1 MNFDSDPQHIS
12 NRDFSDKY
20 TYVGKYDVP
29 TSIRITRY
37 NGQLLESQDIE
48 ASTPSFCD
56 LIRPDA
62 INWIEVNGLTDARS
76 IARLVSEFG
85 LHILDLRD
93 ILTPVH
99 VVKIETYPE
108 RIFMILNSCYFD
120 NSGAVH
126 GEHVCIAAAG
136 NTVLTFSER
145 EREHS
150 IFKNAGRALEQNTMS
165 IRSGSTGLLLGFLI
179 NTLFSVQIATAT
191 RLEQL
196 LEGIEHILLG
206 DGHHHK
212 GISSKIQRCRH
223 AHLILQKN
231 FRPLK
236 KQFAVM
242 QKTKNPVIDES
253 LKPVFDDLAD
263 QLAYINQTTSN
274 CKEILESLVDLYI
287 SQNDFR
293 ANMIMKHLTVVATLF
308 IPMTFLVGVWGM
320 NFRLMPELDWKY
332 GYVAAWAVLLATG
345 TCTWLLMRRKRWF

>member
-1 MNFDSDPQHIS
+1 MNFDSDPVHIS
-12 NRDFSDKY
+12 NRDFSDEY
-20 TYVGKYDVP
+20 AYVGRYDVP

-37 NGQLLESQDIE
+37 NAGQLESEDVPS
-48 ASTPSFCD
+48 STSSFRD
-56 LIRPDA
+56 LLRPGA
-62 INWIEVNGLTDARS
+62 VNWIEVNGLTDTAT
-76 IARLVSEFG
+76 IARLVAEFG
-85 LHILDLRD
+85 LHSLDLRD

-99 VVKIETYPE
+99 VVKIETEAE

-120 NSGAVH
+120 NEGAVH
-126 GEHVCIAAAG
+126 GEHVCIAAQK
-136 NTVLTFSER
+136 NVILTFTER
-145 EREHS
+145 ARQDS
-150 IFKNAGRALEQNTMS
+150 IFKNAGKTLQHNTMNV
-165 IRSGSTGLLLGFLI
+165 RSGGTGLLLGFLL

-212 GISSKIQRCRH
+212 GVSSKIQRCRH

-242 QKTKNPVIDES
+242 QKTPNAIIDES

-263 QLAYINQTTSN
+263 QLAYINQTTN
-274 CKEILESLVDLYI
+274 NGKEILESLVDLYI

-308 IPMTFLVGVWGM
+308 IPVTFLAGVWGM
-320 NFRLMPELDWKY
+320 NFRLMPELDWEY
-332 GYVAAWAVLLATG
+332 GYAAAWAVLLATG
-345 TCTWLLMRRKRWF
+345 LGTWLIMKRKRWF